1 MPSTTQHKK
10 KIVFIV
16 NPISGFVKRK
26 LNERIIEQHLDK
38 SQYDYQILFTEFPG
52 HAIELSRNAAQNGVD
67 IVVAVG
73 GDGSVNE
80 VTRGILGTD
89 TVLGIIPF
97 GSGNGLAHYLH
108 IPFQVGRA
116 IHVINSGKIREIDT
130 LSVNNKVCVSI
141 AGVGF
146 DALVAKKYEEIKS
159 RGFHSY
165 FKIILQE
172 YIKYKP
178 KKYKLNIDGKKMAV
192 KALFISFANSNQFGY
207 NAYIA
212 PHAEIDDGLIDVCII
227 KKIPLAQLIFL
238 ANLLFLK
245 KIEKTKY
252 IQIIQGAEI
261 RLKRKKEKPVNIDG
275 EYFKLSKKL
284 HIEINPKSLKV
295 IVP

>member
-16 NPISGFVKRK
+16 NPVSGSIKRK
-26 LNERIIEQHLDK
+26 LNEKLLEDHLDK
-38 SQYDYQILFTEFPG
+38 SKFDWQILFTEFPG
-52 HAIELSRNAAQNGVD
+52 HAIELSRIAAQDHAD

-89 TVLGIIPF
+89 TILGIIPF
-97 GSGNGLAHYLH
+97 GSGNGLAHHLQ

-116 IHVINSGKIREIDT
+116 IHVIDRGKIQEIDT

-141 AGVGF
+141 SGVGF

-159 RGFHSY
+159 RGFHTY

-172 YIKYKP
+172 YLRYKP
-178 KKYKLNIDGKKMAV
+178 KKYKLKIDGKKMEV

-212 PHAEIDDGLIDVCII
+212 PNARIDDGLIDVCII
-227 KKIPLAQLIFL
+227 KKVPLAHLIFL

-252 IQIIQGAEI
+252 IQIIQGKEI
-261 RLKRKKEKPVNIDG
+261 RLKRKKEKLVNIDG

-284 HIEINPKSLKV
+284 HLEINPKSLKV
-295 IVP
+295 IIP

>member
-16 NPISGFVKRK
+16 NPVSGSIKKK
-26 LNERIIEQHLDK
+26 LNERLLENHLDK

-52 HAIELSRNAAQNGVD
+52 HAIELSRNAAQNSVD

-116 IHVINSGKIREIDT
+116 IHVINNGKIQEIDT

-159 RGFHSY
+159 RGFHTY

-178 KKYKLNIDGKKMAV
+178 KKYKLNIDGKKMEV

-252 IQIIQGAEI
+252 IQIIQGKEI
-261 RLKRKKEKPVNIDG
+261 RLKRKKEKLVNIDG

-284 HIEINPKSLKV
+284 HIEINHRSLKV